1 MGLWLAFILS
11 TKFSGTRQGSC
22 ILRQC
27 LKGGYRYCGKWVLPG
42 LVFSVIGL
50 LIILGTEEELFH

>member
-27 LKGGYRYCGKWVLPG
+27 LKKGVPILWKMGTTRSS
-42 LVFSVIGL
+42 VFLSSDDC
-50 LIILGTEEELFH
+50 